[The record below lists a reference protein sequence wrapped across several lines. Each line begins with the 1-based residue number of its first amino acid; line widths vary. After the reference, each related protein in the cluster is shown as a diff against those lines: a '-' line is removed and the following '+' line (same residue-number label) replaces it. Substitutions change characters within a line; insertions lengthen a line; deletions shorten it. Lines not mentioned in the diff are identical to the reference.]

1 MNRSRR
7 RVAALGAAIAVVAL
21 AVSACTASAKPTVIY
36 KYLTPPPTDT
46 ALPTD
51 TDTPT
56 ATVVAT
62 DTPIVPATP
71 TPFVSVAPT
80 PTQSPSP
87 TPPGAGCSGT
97 ADTQAFF
104 VAEAKKLKFAVY
116 CGHVPGGWYF
126 SSASDTY
133 GTKNKLVATYAGK
146 SSARIVLQEGAFCT
160 TGASACSPHDTSLGT
175 AHFGNL
181 SGGLYTLGPGAGF
194 AIYVNPGTTS
204 GYTATGTN
212 VTQSTFVS
220 IVAALILVPK
230 T

>member
-1 MNRSRR
+1 VNTSHR

-36 KYLTPPPTDT
+36 KYLTPAPSDT

-51 TDTPT
+51 SATPT
-56 ATVVAT
+56 AVAT
-62 DTPIVPATP
+62 DTSIVPATP
-71 TPFVSVAPT
+71 TPVVSVAPT

-104 VAEAKKLKFAVY
+104 VAEAKKLKFALY
-116 CGHVPGGWYF
+116 CGHVPTGWHF
-126 SSASDTY
+126 ASASDTY

-146 SSARIVLQEGAFCT
+146 SSAKIVIQEGAFCT

-175 AHFGNL
+175 AHFGDL